1 MAHRDLAALDGL
13 RQTRPA
19 LSRRVDILR
28 LLGRLEFVGS
38 HWVRDLIFP
47 DATHR
52 MTAWRT
58 LHALHA
64 DRLIWCAP
72 VDVRK
77 LPSTTRTQRAMP
89 KNIGSCWLSGGRCHH
104 CP

>member
-1 MAHRDLAALDGL
+1 MSGVARIDIAALGAL
-13 RQTRPA
+13 RQKRPA
-19 LSRRVDILR
+19 LDRRVDVLR

-47 DATHR
+47 DAAHR

-64 DRLIWCAP
+64 DRLIWRAP
-72 VDVRK
+72 VDARK
-77 LPSTTRTQRAMP
+77 LPSTARASHAST
-89 KNIGSCWLSGGRCHH
+89 G
-104 CP
+104 